1 MSAAVLF
8 RHPSSVL
15 HDTGSGHPERAARI
29 VAIEETLTALGWL
42 GYEVRESPAA
52 TDEQLGA
59 VHPASHT
66 DALRALCADGGGW
79 IDGDTVTSP
88 VMPADANPASTDAS
102 STVLTSTT
110 PSGCP

>member
-42 GYEVRESPAA
+42 GYDVRESPAA

-66 DALRALCADGGGW
+66 DALRANGVEMWSTASRA
-79 IDGDTVTSP
+79 TSSDW
-88 VMPADANPASTDAS
+88 ATARR
-102 STVLTSTT
+102 
-110 PSGCP
+110 